1 MIKARNYSIT
11 KRLTM
16 MNILVS
22 GAALLIACAAFV
34 AYDLV
39 TFRQTMVHNLSIQAQ
54 ITGSNSVSALLFSD
68 PQSAENT
75 LSALQ
80 VAPNIVSA
88 GIYQLDGRPFA
99 AYWRHDRG
107 QIPTV
112 PTIPRGQAEF
122 HRFRSEERRVGKEF
136 KCL

>member
-1 MIKARNYSIT
+1 MLKARHYSIT

-16 MNILVS
+16 MNIMVS

-39 TFRQTMVHNLSIQAQ
+39 TFRQAMVHNLSIQAQ

-68 PQSAENT
+68 PQTAENT

-88 GIYQLDGRPFA
+88 GNYDLARPPLPPHL
-99 AYWRHDRG
+99 RHSG
-107 QIPTV
+107 GTNPNPPALPSPPT
-112 PTIPRGQAEF
+112 
-122 HRFRSEERRVGKEF
+122 
-136 KCL
+136 